1 MIIKKLIES
10 DLWYL
15 IKTEIPQ
22 VMSNWRIVPR
32 GLMVAYGI
40 AFYQTATWFMGLDAP
55 NNAQA
60 AFVSVIVGAGAAW
73 FGIYVNGKPSKI
85 TDAHEKVNKPI
96 SDQIG

>member
-1 MIIKKLIES
+1 MIIKRLIES

-40 AFYQTATWFMGLDAP
+40 AFYQTATWFMNLDAP

-73 FGIYVNGKPSKI
+73 FGIYVNGKPSQISDKKKE
-85 TDAHEKVNKPI
+85 DKPI
-96 SDQIG
+96 SEQIG

>member
-10 DLWYL
+10 DFWYL

-22 VMSNWRIVPR
+22 VMSNLRIVPR
-32 GLMVAYGI
+32 GLMAAYGV
-40 AFYQTATWFMGLDAP
+40 AFYQTAVWFMNLENP

-85 TDAHEKVNKPI
+85 TDTHEKPI
-96 SDQIG
+96 SKQIG